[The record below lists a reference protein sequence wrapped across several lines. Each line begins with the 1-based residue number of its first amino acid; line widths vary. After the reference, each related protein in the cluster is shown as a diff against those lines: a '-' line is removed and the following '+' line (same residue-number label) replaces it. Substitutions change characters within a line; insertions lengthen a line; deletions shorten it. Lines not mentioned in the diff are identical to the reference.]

1 MTDVTADKHIIEP
14 RNPKFDTRF
23 FLFSSLFWREIFY
36 TLKISA

>member
-1 MTDVTADKHIIEP
+1 MKRTLFYTILGVVVL
-14 RNPKFDTRF
+14 